1 MSSRTDE
8 TVKKALPWVTL
19 VIMVIAI
26 YLVFSPA
33 SAIYGPGGVPL
44 GDSFRIFYFHVPLAW
59 IAYLAFFV
67 TAASSFMYLRTRALK
82 WDAFAS
88 SSAEIGVIFCGLVL
102 ITGPIWAKDAWG
114 VWWAWDP
121 QLTTALILWLS
132 YAAYLMVRSA
142 VPEQERRAR
151 LAAVFGIVAFIGVPL
166 SHLSVRI
173 WATLHPA
180 VVRGGQIEGYP
191 VYVLLFNIL
200 AFTLLYAYLFS
211 TKVDIERMSEEVR
224 QGLGSGE

>member
-8 TVKKALPWVTL
+8 MLKKTLPWITL
-19 VIMVIAI
+19 VTMVVAI
-26 YLVFSPA
+26 YLIFSPV
-33 SAIYGPGGVPL
+33 SAIYGPDGVPL

-59 IAYLAFFV
+59 VAYLAFFV
-67 TAASSFMYLRTRALK
+67 VFVSSILYLRTREPK

-114 VWWAWDP
+114 IWWAWDP

-132 YAAYLMVRSA
+132 YVAYLMVRSA
-142 VPEQERRAR
+142 VPEPERKAR

-166 SHLSVRI
+166 SHVSVRI

-180 VVRGGQIEGYP
+180 VVRGGQIDGYP

-211 TKVDIERMSEEVR
+211 TKMDIERMSEEAQ
-224 QGLGSGE
+224 QGL